1 MTDTS
6 PHASE
11 LASARWFKA
20 SASESATGC
29 VEIAHLADGR
39 VGVRDSKDRSLPP
52 HVFTAH
58 EWACFLDGV
67 RNGEFDLPA

>member
-1 MTDTS
+1 MNDQPS
-6 PHASE
+6 RISE
-11 LASARWFKA
+11 LVDAHWHKA
-20 SASESATGC
+20 TASESGTGC
-29 VEIAHLADGR
+29 VEVAHLADGR